1 MASASNT
8 SESPTNNSMAAAAKA
23 EGLQAFKAGDHSR
36 AASLFLRALD
46 LGGEVHTLR
55 SNRAA
60 ALSALGDHA
69 AALADADAALAAS
82 TVGFEHKAH
91 YRRAVALDA
100 LKRPGEALA
109 ACERGLLADG
119 GADHPQLLAL
129 REKTRAAHRAGGVT
143 GATTARSPRSRRRPS
158 PRRRRSRRTVPP

>member
-1 MASASNT
+1 MSNLSSADAKL
-8 SESPTNNSMAAAAKA
+8 AAAAKA

-69 AALADADAALAAS
+69 AALADADAQVRLQTGGKPGRRLPQS
-82 TVGFEHKAH
+82 
-91 YRRAVALDA
+91 YRTITSRLSN
-100 LKRPGEALA
+100 L
-109 ACERGLLADG
+109 
-119 GADHPQLLAL
+119 QLELTCL
-129 REKTRAAHRAGGVT
+129 
-143 GATTARSPRSRRRPS
+143 S
-158 PRRRRSRRTVPP
+158 